1 MYFSSSLLSS
11 EFITT
16 SRYKYK
22 FDKDV
27 CGVIPM
33 HVGEVWVTN
42 GTRSTVIKTL
52 KDIKQLHVL
61 NEHLSLRVKTQC
73 IYIHV
78 VFFFF
83 FFFLLLLFNVVVPS
97 EDNIQLPIYHG
108 YMFQQM
114 MMDKVEKMEPSAEEM
129 EKEEEEK
136 EEIED
141 EGGDDVSGNEEKNG
155 DDEEQEV
162 RDAPEKAEEVPA
174 PQPANKI
181 GRKIPPF
188 AKPKEKRPDDCLNLN
203 NEVVR
208 MRKEVKRV
216 RALIIRKLTRQMGAL
231 KKKKGKDTEI
241 ERNQRRAARL
251 LEEIH
256 AIKALS
262 PDLVSC
268 LIKSVYSS
276 FLDYYSVIYFSANF
290 QI

>member
-1 MYFSSSLLSS
+1 
-11 EFITT
+11 
-16 SRYKYK
+16 
-22 FDKDV
+22 
-27 CGVIPM
+27 
-33 HVGEVWVTN
+33 
-42 GTRSTVIKTL
+42 
-52 KDIKQLHVL
+52 
-61 NEHLSLRVKTQC
+61 
-73 IYIHV
+73 
-78 VFFFF
+78 
-83 FFFLLLLFNVVVPS
+83 
-97 EDNIQLPIYHG
+97 
-108 YMFQQM
+108 M
-114 MMDKVEKMEPSAEEM
+114 MEKVEKMEPSAEEM

-141 EGGDDVSGNEEKNG
+141 EGGDDVSGDEEKNG

-290 QI
+290 QIWNLWFFFKKVRHFFLIR